1 MGLTSI
7 FSYFCNSNRSSVLL
21 LSEWTPY
28 PKDSVSMK
36 NSIVNLSNKI
46 LTTERT
52 IILNQGL
59 KFCLSK
65 TKLIESTIVKTT
77 KSLSEKSVIIEY
89 NQSSDEH
96 PARETQLMKTLENNW
111 TPPSGRNVR
120 VDSFVNAA

>member
-7 FSYFCNSNRSSVLL
+7 FSYFCNSNCSSVLL

-28 PKDSVSMK
+28 PKDSVSTK
-36 NSIVNLSNKI
+36 NNIVNLCNKI

-59 KFCLSK
+59 QFCLSK

-89 NQSSDEH
+89 HQSSDEH
-96 PARETQLMKTLENNW
+96 PARETQLMKTL
-111 TPPSGRNVR
+111 
-120 VDSFVNAA
+120 